1 VSNLKFSFS
10 EKELKGENN
19 MAASFEIYKGVIGD
33 FRWRLKHTNGHVI
46 ANSGEGYTTK
56 VNAINGLNS
65 VKANAF
71 SAPVKDNTALSNVKI
86 PGKSKTQ
93 GKSL

>member
-1 VSNLKFSFS
+1 
-10 EKELKGENN
+10 
-19 MAASFEIYKGVIGD
+19 MAARFEIYKGHIGD

-46 ANSGEGYTTK
+46 ANSGEGYTSK

-71 SAPVKDNTALSNVKI
+71 SAPVEDKTTLLNIKI
-86 PGKSKTQ
+86 MDTSKTQ
-93 GKSL
+93 ERSL